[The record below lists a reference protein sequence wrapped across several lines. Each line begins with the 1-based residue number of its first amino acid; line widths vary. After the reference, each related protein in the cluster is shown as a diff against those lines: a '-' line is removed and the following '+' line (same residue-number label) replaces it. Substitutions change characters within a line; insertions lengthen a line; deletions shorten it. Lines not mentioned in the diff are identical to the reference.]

1 HPCMHTCSYMYTHAH
16 MRTHT
21 HSCTLAHT
29 CTHMHTCTH
38 TLSCT
43 HAHTCTPMHT
53 CTHTL
58 VYTCSTCTHTHTC
71 THTQVHTHTH
81 RGTHAHTYSCTQGHT
96 LKHTH
101 TCTHTYS
108 CTQGHMDWLSRY
120 GYLPPPD
127 PRTGQLQTK
136 EGIEK
141 ALRVMQ
147 RFGGIKE
154 TGQLDSETLLLM
166 KKPRC
171 SLPDI
176 IGTAELLRRRKRYAL
191 SGEVWSHT
199 QLTWRVD
206 NYPDAAQ
213 SPTLRAD
220 MVRYLMHLA
229 LQVWAKVTP
238 LQFRELTAG
247 GSASEEPDIHITF
260 SSSYHQDGYPFDG
273 PGGTLAHAFFPGE
286 HPVSGDTHFDDQ
298 ESWTYADPQGTD
310 LFTVAIHE
318 FGHALGLS
326 HSSSTNSIMAP
337 YYQGPVGRPENY
349 VLPADD
355 TQGIQ
360 QLYACLSP
368 SVCLCPHLSV
378 CQPACLHLSVS
389 VSMCLSVR
397 LPVSICLSLS
407 SCLCLCVHLSVL
419 TCSLA
424 SVLRDRD
431 MKDTARAS
439 TQNSSSTLNN
449 TQRKQSPSVCTRGR
463 GRGAFLQYS
472 VPVAI
477 LGHQDPHRPQVSVS
491 CLTSLSPSPSL
502 SGQYFWR
509 IQRSGSLVSLS
520 PALVSNFWQ
529 GLPARFARIDAV
541 YERMTDSH
549 IIFFIGAQYWV
560 FKDTRALD
568 GYPRPVSDW
577 GLPAGGSRVT
587 AAFVWAHNGKT
598 YLFREKE
605 FWRYD
610 DREGR
615 VDPGYPKSASLW
627 SGVPSDPDDI
637 ITWEDGDAYF
647 FKDNQYW
654 VQQKGGLNQEA
665 TTPRS
670 VAVDWM
676 RCAPPPSPSQPPVR
690 SDPKGR
696 DCICNLGNGGVGQT
710 PKVVS
715 HWLFLLPVSLLAHLT
730 SFFCY

>member
-1 HPCMHTCSYMYTHAH
+1 
-16 MRTHT
+16 MRYRVVFG
-21 HSCTLAHT
+21 
-29 CTHMHTCTH
+29 
-38 TLSCT
+38 
-43 HAHTCTPMHT
+43 
-53 CTHTL
+53 TL
-58 VYTCSTCTHTHTC
+58 VVYLCLSAS
-71 THTQVHTHTH
+71 
-81 RGTHAHTYSCTQGHT
+81 RAAPAPAPDDYS
-96 LKHTH
+96 K
-101 TCTHTYS
+101 S
-108 CTQGHMDWLSRY
+108 VDWLSRY

-154 TGQLDSETLLLM
+154 TGRLDSETLLLM

-176 IGTAELLRRRKRYAL
+176 IGTAELLRRKKRYAL
-191 SGEVWSHT
+191 SGEVWSRT

-206 NYPDAAQ
+206 NYPDIAQ

-220 MVRYLMHLA
+220 TVRTLMHLA

-247 GSASEEPDIHITF
+247 GASEEPDIHITF

-337 YYQGPVGRPENY
+337 YYQGPVGRPEDY
-349 VLPADD
+349 VLPGDD

-360 QLYACLSP
+360 QLYGKKKGVTVSP
-368 SVCLCPHLSV
+368 PDAQPTRSVP
-378 CQPACLHLSVS
+378 
-389 VSMCLSVR
+389 R
-397 LPVSICLSLS
+397 LPSPPPRRP
-407 SCLCLCVHLSVL
+407 
-419 TCSLA
+419 TRYPGPAFPDRCSGGFDA
-424 SVLRDRD
+424 V
-431 MKDTARAS
+431 A
-439 TQNSSSTLNN
+439 NI
-449 TQRKQSPSVCTRGR
+449 RGEV
-463 GRGAFLQYS
+463 FFFK
-472 VPVAI
+472 
-477 LGHQDPHRPQVSVS
+477 
-491 CLTSLSPSPSL
+491 
-502 SGQYFWR
+502 GQYFWR

-520 PALVSNFWQ
+520 PALVSNFWH

-577 GLPAGGSRVT
+577 GLPAGGSGVT

-637 ITWEDGDAYF
+637 ITWEEGDAYF
-647 FKDNQYW
+647 FKENRYW

-696 DCICNLGNGGVGQT
+696 DCICNLGNGGVGLT